1 MTIFSDTFGIAMRNF
16 TTYPEMP
23 DPRALIAYARRAEE
37 LGFDSV
43 WAWDHILLG
52 VDPPFP
58 IIDPLTL
65 LAAVAARTMRINLGT
80 GVLVLPLRNPVVLAK
95 ELSSLDLIAGGRLL
109 LGMASGW
116 YKREFDAVGVP
127 FERRGRIM
135 DRNLEIL
142 RRLTG
147 LGLGFFD
154 SLFGSRLRFAG
165 FHQFHLF
172 LSKGFFGRFTGF
184 GGFLQ
189 SFELRRLI
197 RLRRLQRGLVK
208 INLRFGENEGAF
220 KIGGEFLRVTV
231 ALQLRNFFSV
241 VQVPKFSDLIGAR
254 RSETLAVAAHG
265 HRRNRSGVFYFA
277 NQLPGVHVPKPHRA
291 VFAS

>member
-1 MTIFSDTFGIAMRNF
+1 MLCFGRDLVGVFLRFSSGFGFRSGF
-16 TTYPEMP
+16 G
-23 DPRALIAYARRAEE
+23 RR
-37 LGFDSV
+37 LFNR
-43 WAWDHILLG
+43 
-52 VDPPFP
+52 F
-58 IIDPLTL
+58 
-65 LAAVAARTMRINLGT
+65 
-80 GVLVLPLRNPVVLAK
+80 LVL
-95 ELSSLDLIAGGRLL
+95 AGGFL
-109 LGMASGW
+109 SGF
-116 YKREFDAVGVP
+116 RFG
-127 FERRGRIM
+127 FGLFGGLFGH
-135 DRNLEIL
+135 LEIL
-142 RRLTG
+142 RRFPG

-154 SLFGSRLRFAG
+154 GLFDGGLRFAG
-165 FHQFHLF
+165 LHQFLLF
-172 LSKGFFGRFTGF
+172 LGEGLFGRFTGL
-184 GGFLQ
+184 GGFFH

-241 VQVPKFSDLIGAR
+241 VQVPEFGDLIGAR

-265 HRRNRSGVFYFA
+265 HCRNRSGVFYFA